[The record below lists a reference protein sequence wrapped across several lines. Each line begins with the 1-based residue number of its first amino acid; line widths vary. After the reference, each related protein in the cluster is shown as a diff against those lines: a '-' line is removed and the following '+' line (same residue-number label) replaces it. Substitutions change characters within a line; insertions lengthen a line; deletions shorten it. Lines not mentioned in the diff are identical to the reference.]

1 MTRGAG
7 FTASRHAYRFRFQA
21 LYNRD
26 NMPPET
32 DPPAIRVCS
41 RSISFVALPA
51 SAEGSSSDR
60 NGVNTLKDLTPAET
74 LLVEQQRPVLAQH
87 DRLGAHFRRQRDDG
101 RHASGGELT
110 H

>member
-1 MTRGAG
+1 MAPD
-7 FTASRHAYRFRFQA
+7 SRLPDTLDRFRFQA

-32 DPPAIRVCS
+32 DPPAIRVYS
-41 RSISFVALPA
+41 RSISFVARPA

-60 NGVNTLKDLTPAET
+60 NGADTLEDLTPAET
-74 LLVEQQRPVLAQH
+74 VLVAQQYPVLAQH
-87 DRLGAHFRRQRDDG
+87 DCLGARFLRQRDDG